1 MTVSTAIDASFVKHF
16 EAEVHN
22 AYQQQ
27 GSKLRNT
34 VRFKGGITGT
44 STTFQ
49 VIGAQTA
56 NQKTARN
63 AQNILPDHRTL
74 PWTRKN
80 SRSGPLTGTSE

>member
-34 VRFKGGITGT
+34 VRFKG
-44 STTFQ
+44 
-49 VIGAQTA
+49 VLRAPAQPSKLSA
-56 NQKTARN
+56 LK
-63 AQNILPDHRTL
+63 LPIKKQPEML
-74 PWTRKN
+74 N
-80 SRSGPLTGTSE
+80 